1 MRPLVA
7 SFSNCLETNMGPQK
21 ALWAQL
27 VLDWKSIAGS
37 LASVSKPLKMNIKR
51 PGAPGVLTLGV
62 WGKSA
67 IEVSYQTPDLR
78 ARINHYAGFEAVNKI
93 SCVAANPPAVAAN
106 KKRKPSVIL
115 PKDKAWLEDFLQ
127 KEKTTCEAL
136 EKLLT
141 SFGAALLKKQIL

>member
-93 SCVAANPPAVAAN
+93 SCVAAKPPLLQSKKEAAVSVVSEEDRVWLKN
-106 KKRKPSVIL
+106 LLQRRKSSCSS
-115 PKDKAWLEDFLQ
+115 LEKVLASLG
-127 KEKTTCEAL
+127 EAL
-136 EKLLT
+136 LAKPL
-141 SFGAALLKKQIL
+141 